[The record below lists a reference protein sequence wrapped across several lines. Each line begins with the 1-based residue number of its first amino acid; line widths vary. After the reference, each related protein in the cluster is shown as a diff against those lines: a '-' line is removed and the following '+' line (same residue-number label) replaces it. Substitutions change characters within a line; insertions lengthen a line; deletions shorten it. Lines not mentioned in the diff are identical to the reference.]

1 MISSII
7 SFWRKY
13 ILFLPLI
20 LYTGERSLIA
30 YDEGI
35 YVLQAKW
42 ILENN
47 DWIAPMKWGS
57 VMNDRTIGIQF
68 LIALSQKIFG
78 ENLFAAYIPNI
89 FFGSLMIYLTYEL
102 HKVLTNKAWP
112 IISSIILCTTFL
124 WINYFHMATQ
134 DMIFGSITTLGIF
147 GSIKAYK
154 TEKKIYFFIAG
165 LWIGLAVMLKTYLVF
180 IPLIAILPFLYKQ
193 KIYKRLEFWIGL
205 IIGFLPF
212 SIWSVQIIS
221 LHGWESF
228 KGIYEK
234 LLTLSG
240 NNEFSNPFYYY
251 LWNFSLNLFPWS
263 IFSFFGFIFSR
274 SSKNPIARYF
284 LFQYPLLIL
293 ILLSVFS
300 TKTPYYPMQILSIT
314 SINAYLGISF
324 IFKEKNFFT
333 KYLKKIFFVIV
344 PIFLL
349 LILGYININQSSIA
363 IDEELITIINI
374 TIIILSICWLLVT
387 YSHSLK
393 RKLIFAI
400 LGPYIMTTLFVQS
413 GVFNDRSR
421 AIRIETQSII
431 NKLNLHEQKVEIIT
445 SGLTNE
451 LTTKKI
457 IKISL
462 FMPRLGNGLGSIDEL
477 KINQYAWSSFPESK
491 PETNEKYNI
500 IYESKKLY
508 PWKLIKKEKQI

>member
-1 MISSII
+1 MISRII

-20 LYTGERSLIA
+20 LYSGERSLIA

-68 LIALSQKIFG
+68 LIALSQKMFG

-89 FFGSLMIYLTYEL
+89 IFGSIMIYLTYEL
-102 HKVLTNKAWP
+102 HKVLTKKAWP

-193 KIYKRLEFWIGL
+193 KIYNRLEFWIGL

-221 LHGWESF
+221 QHGWESF

-240 NNEFSNPFYYY
+240 NNEFSNPIFYYA
-251 LWNFSLNLFPWS
+251 WNFTLNLLPWTFFS
-263 IFSFFGFIFSR
+263 ILGFLNNR
-274 SSKNPIARYF
+274 KNSDPLCNYF
-284 LFQYPLLIL
+284 LFKYPLIV
-293 ILLSVFS
+293 ITLLSVFS
-300 TKTPYYPMQILSIT
+300 TKTPYYPIQILSIT
-314 SINAYLGISF
+314 SINAYLGISSIFNERNFLIKFSRKILF
-324 IFKEKNFFT
+324 ILFPISLLIVIFYTINNQSLIDVDRE
-333 KYLKKIFFVIV
+333 LKIVINISIIIFSICWLKINNTIFFKRKI
-344 PIFLL
+344 IL
-349 LILGYININQSSIA
+349 LILGPYLMTS
-363 IDEELITIINI
+363 
-374 TIIILSICWLLVT
+374 LL
-387 YSHSLK
+387 
-393 RKLIFAI
+393 
-400 LGPYIMTTLFVQS
+400 VQS
-413 GVFNDRSR
+413 GFFNDRSKE
-421 AIRIETQSII
+421 IRIEAQSVVK
-431 NKLNLHEQKVEIIT
+431 KLNLADKKVEIIT
-445 SGLTNE
+445 SGLSDENS
-451 LTTKKI
+451 TKTI
-457 IKISL
+457 IKLGL
-462 FMPRLGNGLGSIDEL
+462 FMPHLGNGVSSLNDLE
-477 KINQYAWSSFPESK
+477 KNQYAWKSIKDNDIVKKDEFSIVYDSK
-491 PETNEKYNI
+491 NI
-500 IYESKKLY
+500 Y
-508 PWKLIKKEKQI
+508 PWKLVIKK